1 MATDVL
7 VVGGGGREHA
17 LAWKLKQS
25 PRIGKLYIA
34 PGNGGTLSLGENVPI
49 EVMDFEGLAKFAE
62 GKKIGLT
69 VIGPDDPL
77 VGGVVDVFRSR
88 NLRVWG
94 PTKAAA
100 QIEGSKAFSKQLMR
114 DGGIPTADF
123 KVCTEYDEALRYAHE
138 RGAPIVIKASG
149 LALGKGVYVCET
161 LEEADRALKE
171 IMVDR
176 IFRNSGSQVVI
187 EEFLDGPEISVHA
200 ISDGNTYRMFPL
212 TQDHKRALDNDE
224 GKNTGGMGAI
234 GPLPFVS
241 KAQAVDIEARVV
253 KPTFDALH
261 GQGISF
267 TGLLYPGLKMSSQ
280 GIKVLEYNARF
291 GDPEA
296 QVYMRLLKT
305 DILDVFEAC
314 VDGKLEQQPI
324 EWNAGFAVN
333 IVVASGGY
341 PDAYKKGLPITG
353 IEEAEKVQGVVVFHA
368 GTMIDFVNQSLV
380 TSGGRVLGVS
390 AVGNT
395 LKEALDHAYEAI
407 GKIHFE
413 GMQFRRDIG
422 AKALS
427 RE

>member
-7 VVGGGGREHA
+7 IVGGGGREHA

-49 EVMDFEGLAKFAE
+49 EAMNFDGLAKFAKE
-62 GKKIGLT
+62 KNIGLT
-69 VIGPDDPL
+69 VVGPDDPL
-77 VGGVVDVFRSR
+77 VGGIVDVFKSH

-138 RGAPIVIKASG
+138 CGAPVVIKASG

-161 LEEADRALKE
+161 FEEIDRALKE

-176 IFRNSGSQVVI
+176 IFQDSGSKVVI

-200 ISDGNTYRMFPL
+200 VSDGNTYKMFPL
-212 TQDHKRALDNDE
+212 TQDHKRALDNDQ

-234 GPLPFVS
+234 GPLPFVND
-241 KAQAVDIEARVV
+241 AQAADIEARIV
-253 KPTFDALH
+253 KPTFDALK
-261 GQGISF
+261 GEGISF
-267 TGLLYPGLKMSSQ
+267 SGLLYPGLKMSSQ

-291 GDPEA
+291 GDPEC

-305 DILDVFEAC
+305 DILDIFESC
-314 VDGKLEQQPI
+314 VDGKLAEQPI
-324 EWNAGFAVN
+324 EWNSGFAVN

-353 IEEAEKVQGVVVFHA
+353 IEDAEKLPGVIVFHA
-368 GTMIDFVNQSLV
+368 GTTFDGKLK

-390 AVGNT
+390 AVGDT
-395 LKEALDHAYEAI
+395 LREVLDRAYQAV

-413 GMQFRRDIG
+413 GMHFRRDIG
-422 AKALS
+422 AKALAS
-427 RE
+427 E